1 MEKLIRFDW
10 AMKKILRDK
19 ANFDVLEG
27 FLSALLNDDNIKILH
42 LIESESNQEEEK
54 SKFNRVDLMIE
65 DRDKRKIIIEIQ
77 NSREADYLERLVYGT
92 SKVIV
97 ENIKIGED
105 YKEISKV
112 ISISIL
118 YFNLGIGDDYIYYGT
133 TDFKG
138 VNTGNPLVVRKRIEW
153 LDENLKSKFKL
164 VEKKIFPEYYLIQ
177 VERYQNVIK
186 KAIDEWIY
194 MIKNNEVKE
203 GSKSRNIDKAK
214 EKLSK
219 MNMTKEQKAIY
230 ERYVMNMVIERDVVN
245 TAKEDGIEIGEK
257 RGIEIGKKEGI
268 EIGKKEGIE
277 IGKKEG
283 VEVGETKGIEK
294 EKKNIAESMILKNMP
309 DDLISELTKLTSD
322 EIKQLKDNL
331 I

>member
-10 AMKKILRDK
+10 AMKKLLRDK

-27 FLSALLNDDNIKILH
+27 FLSALLNDDKIKILY

-54 SKFNRVDLMIE
+54 AKFNRVDLMVE
-65 DRDKRKIIIEIQ
+65 DSDKRKIIIEIQ
-77 NSREADYLERLVYGT
+77 NNREADYLERLLYGT

-97 ENIKIGED
+97 ENIKIGEA

-112 ISISIL
+112 ISVSIL

-138 VNTGNPLVVRKRIEW
+138 VNTGTPLKVRKRIEW
-153 LDENLKSKFKL
+153 LDGDLKSNIKL

-177 VERYQNVIK
+177 VERYENVIK

-214 EKLSK
+214 EKLSE
-219 MNMTKEQKAIY
+219 MNMTKEQRAIY
-230 ERYVMNMVIERDVVN
+230 ERYVMNVVIERDVVN
-245 TAKEDGIEIGEK
+245 TAKEDGKDEGRKE
-257 RGIEIGKKEGI
+257 GIKEGI
-268 EIGKKEGIE
+268 EIGEK
-277 IGKKEG
+277 
-283 VEVGETKGIEK
+283 KGIEK
-294 EKKNIAESMILKNMP
+294 EKKRLAETMILKNMP
-309 DDLISELTKLTSD
+309 DDLISELTKLTKD
-322 EIKQLKDNL
+322 EIKQLRDNL
-331 I
+331 NK

>member
-10 AMKKILRDK
+10 AMKKLLRDK

-27 FLSALLNDDNIKILH
+27 FLSALLNDDNIKILY
-42 LIESESNQEEEK
+42 LIESESNQEEENA
-54 SKFNRVDLMIE
+54 KFNRVDLMVE
-65 DRDKRKIIIEIQ
+65 DSDKKKIIIEIQ
-77 NSREADYLERLVYGT
+77 NNRESDYLERLLYGT

-97 ENIKIGED
+97 ENIKIGEA

-112 ISISIL
+112 ISVSIL

-138 VNTGNPLVVRKRIEW
+138 VNTGTPLKVRKRIEW
-153 LDENLKSKFKL
+153 LDEDLKSNIKL

-177 VERYQNVIK
+177 VERYENVIK

-214 EKLSK
+214 EKLSE
-219 MNMTKEQKAIY
+219 MNMTKEQRAIY
-230 ERYVMNMVIERDVVN
+230 ERYVMNVVIERDVVN

-257 RGIEIGKKEGI
+257 
-268 EIGKKEGIE
+268 
-277 IGKKEG
+277 
-283 VEVGETKGIEK
+283 KGIEK
-294 EKKNIAESMILKNMP
+294 EKKRLAETMILKNMP
-309 DDLISELTKLTSD
+309 DDLISELTKLTND
-322 EIKQLKDNL
+322 EIKKLRDSLKK
-331 I
+331 